1 MRPIVRLLPKVR
13 HRVFYGHPW
22 VFGNEVE
29 SIEGSYSPG
38 DIVEIRDRRDAFVAL
53 GYINPES
60 AILVRVLSREDVNV
74 DEEFIRSR
82 LERAVAFRKELF
94 GIEGS
99 VGEQPGGY
107 RLVYSEADFLP
118 GLVVDIFGGYLSF
131 QTLTLGIDRWKET
144 IVEAL
149 SEIVEPKGIYERN
162 DAPVRSLEGLPQKA
176 GYIGQP
182 FDPLVE
188 MDENGVRMLVDIQ
201 KGQKTGYFLDQSEN
215 RLRVRAIS
223 RGKEVLDAFSYSGGF
238 GLSAAYA
245 GAKSVTCVDASEAAL
260 DLARASAEKN
270 GLSKMV
276 SCRSANVFDLLRE
289 YEKDGVRFDV
299 VLLDPPA
306 FARSRKMVE
315 KALAGYKEINL
326 RAMKVIRPGG
336 YLCTSSC
343 SQHVTWDEF
352 DGMLEAA
359 AADAR
364 KPLRILE
371 RRGQRFDHPILAG
384 VPETDYLKFRLCQVI
399 EG

>member
-1 MRPIVRLLPKVR
+1 M
-13 HRVFYGHPW
+13 
-22 VFGNEVE
+22 
-29 SIEGSYSPG
+29 
-38 DIVEIRDRRDAFVAL
+38 AL

-118 GLVVDIFGGYLSF
+118 GLVVDIFGCYLSF

-188 MDENGVRMLVDIQ
+188 MDENGFACWSTSK
-201 KGQKTGYFLDQSEN
+201 KGRRPATFSIKATTGCACARYQEAKKCLTRFPT
-215 RLRVRAIS
+215 RAGS
-223 RGKEVLDAFSYSGGF
+223 GFPQLMRG
-238 GLSAAYA
+238 
-245 GAKSVTCVDASEAAL
+245 
-260 DLARASAEKN
+260 
-270 GLSKMV
+270 
-276 SCRSANVFDLLRE
+276 
-289 YEKDGVRFDV
+289 
-299 VLLDPPA
+299 
-306 FARSRKMVE
+306 
-315 KALAGYKEINL
+315 
-326 RAMKVIRPGG
+326 
-336 YLCTSSC
+336 
-343 SQHVTWDEF
+343 
-352 DGMLEAA
+352 
-359 AADAR
+359 
-364 KPLRILE
+364 
-371 RRGQRFDHPILAG
+371 
-384 VPETDYLKFRLCQVI
+384 
-399 EG
+399 

>member
-1 MRPIVRLLPKVR
+1 MRAVVKLLPKLR

-29 SIEGSYSPG
+29 SIDGTYTAG
-38 DIVEIRDRRDAFVAL
+38 DIVEIRDRRGDFLAL

-60 AILVRVLSREDVNV
+60 AILVRVLSREDVEI
-74 DEEFIRSR
+74 DEGFIRDCLR
-82 LERAVAFRKELF
+82 KAVEYRSELF
-94 GIEGS
+94 GVSGKF
-99 VGEQPGGY
+99 GDQAGGY

-144 IVEAL
+144 IVDTLKELVA
-149 SEIVEPKGIYERN
+149 PKGMYERN
-162 DAPVRSLEGLPQKA
+162 DAPVRSLEGLSQKA
-176 GYIGQP
+176 GYLGQP

-188 MDENGVRMLVDIQ
+188 MDENGVRMLVDVQ

-215 RLRVRAIS
+215 RLRIRAVS
-223 RGKEVLDAFSYSGGF
+223 KGKEVLDAFSYSGGF

-245 GAKSVTCVDASEAAL
+245 GARSVVCADASEAAL

-270 GLSKMV
+270 GLSSVV
-276 SCRSANVFDLLRE
+276 SCRAANVFDLLRE
-289 YEKDGVRFDV
+289 YEKAGTRFDV

-326 RAMKVIRPGG
+326 RAMKVLRPGG
-336 YLCTSSC
+336 FLCTASC

-352 DGMLEAA
+352 DSMLEAA
-359 AADAR
+359 AVDSK

-384 VPETDYLKFRLCQVI
+384 VPETDYLKFRLCQVCS
-399 EG
+399 